1 MFKKNKNNI
10 YFRFLFTINSS
21 YKFNK
26 SIKMKIKT
34 IKLIFSFL
42 IVLTIQSCVS
52 KEEKLLTKFDSF
64 INDLQEDIKTNKI
77 TENKWA
83 EYELKFNQIN
93 NEFEIR
99 KANMTDIQRE
109 KISSIIGVYQA
120 INIKHNVKDVKNQI
134 NDVKNQVEGF
144 IEEVKKK

>member
-1 MFKKNKNNI
+1 
-10 YFRFLFTINSS
+10 
-21 YKFNK
+21 
-26 SIKMKIKT
+26 MKIKT